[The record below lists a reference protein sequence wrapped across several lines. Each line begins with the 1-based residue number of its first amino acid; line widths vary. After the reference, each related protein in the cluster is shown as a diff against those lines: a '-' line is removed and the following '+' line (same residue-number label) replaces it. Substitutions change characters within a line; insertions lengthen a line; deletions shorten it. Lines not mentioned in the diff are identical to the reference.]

1 MLVFKKHIDSFVAVF
16 NPKPPYLQMRKKAHY
31 FVLVIF
37 SSILFGCNDDPDSY
51 KPNYLPSIDAT
62 ALPAEN
68 HPMTMFEDDEDPSR
82 MYDKSDRWFRV
93 NQPLQIIQKGKDSV
107 QVSLYSPVGL
117 SDVKIYAKL
126 PNYDKRF
133 LIYSFSKIPAFH
145 RSFHKIPLTDKK
157 NDYLLETGNT
167 VTIDKI
173 EGFSSGAIVFSV
185 ESEDP
190 LFQKFKKIK
199 SNHLVQFHDGYH
211 INELGKFLPMNPV
224 LAKEAITMIINY
236 SYALSHPL
244 YYSTF
249 TNFDTYK
256 AEQAA
261 LAGTAVNGALNW
273 HGNADD
279 ADGNYDYISKEEIEK
294 IYWNYLDNRAVYL
307 AMVGGDS
314 AWGGGAL
321 ASQWESGYVTGHWVG
336 EMSVWSHEY
345 SHHIG
350 FNHSSNLA
358 NSGEG
363 GGQQEMLTHFYKY
376 LIHLNELPFTDPEV
390 LKTYTKTK
398 YLNGTYKKPVFTINP
413 KNPFLLKYKGEGKWN

>member
-1 MLVFKKHIDSFVAVF
+1 
-16 NPKPPYLQMRKKAHY
+16 MRKKTHY
-31 FVLVIF
+31 IVLALL
-37 SSILFGCNDDPDSY
+37 SSIIFGCSDDGDSY
-51 KPNYLPSIDAT
+51 KPNYLPSIDAA

-68 HPMTMFEDDEDPSR
+68 HPMTMFADDEDPAR
-82 MYDKSDRWFRV
+82 MYDKTDRWFRV
-93 NQPLQIIQKGKDSV
+93 NEPLQVIQKGKDSV
-107 QVSLYSPVGL
+107 QISLYSPVGL
-117 SDVKIYAKL
+117 TDVKIYAKL

-133 LIYSFSKIPAFH
+133 LLYSFSKVPAFH
-145 RSFHKIPLTDKK
+145 RSFHKIPLTDQK

-173 EGFSSGAIVFSV
+173 AGFSSGAIQFSV

-211 INELGKFLPMNPV
+211 INELGKYLPMNPA

-244 YYSTF
+244 YYNTF
-249 TNFDTYK
+249 TNFDKYK
-256 AEQAA
+256 EEQAA

-279 ADGNYDYISKEEIEK
+279 VDGVYDYLSKEEIEK
-294 IYWNYLDNRAVYL
+294 IYWNYLDKRAVYM

-321 ASQWESGYVTGHWVG
+321 ASQWESGYVTGHWLG

-350 FNHSSNLA
+350 FSHSSNLA

-376 LIHLNELPFTDPEV
+376 LIYLNDLPFTDPEV
-390 LKTYTKTK
+390 LKTYAKTNYVK
-398 YLNGTYKKPVFTINP
+398 GTYKKPVFTVNP

>member
-1 MLVFKKHIDSFVAVF
+1 
-16 NPKPPYLQMRKKAHY
+16 MRNTTHY
-31 FVLVIF
+31 FLLALM
-37 SSILFGCNDDPDSY
+37 SSIIFGCSDHETEGDAY

-62 ALPAEN
+62 SLPKEN
-68 HPMTMFEDDEDPSR
+68 RPMTMFEDDESPSK
-82 MYDKSDRWFRV
+82 MYDKTDRWFRV
-93 NQPLQIIQKGKDSV
+93 NQPLQVIQKGKDSV

-117 SDVKIYAKL
+117 TDVKIYAKL
-126 PNYDKRF
+126 PNYEKRF
-133 LIYSFSKIPAFH
+133 LLYSFTKIPAFH
-145 RSFHKIPLTDKK
+145 RSFHKIPLTAGK

-173 EGFSSGAIVFSV
+173 DGFSSGAIEFSV

-199 SNHLVQFHDGYH
+199 SSHLVQFSDSYH
-211 INELGKFLPMNPV
+211 TNELGKFLPMNPV

-249 TNFDTYK
+249 TNFDKYK
-256 AEQAA
+256 QEQAA
-261 LAGTAVNGALNW
+261 TAGTTTINGAINW
-273 HGNADD
+273 HGNAEDK
-279 ADGNYDYISKEEIEK
+279 DGVYDYLTKDEIEK
-294 IYWNYLDNRAVYL
+294 IYWNYLDSRTVYM

-314 AWGGGAL
+314 AWGGGPL
-321 ASQWESGYVTGHWVG
+321 ASQWESSYVTGHWLG

-350 FNHSSNLA
+350 FSHSSNLA

-363 GGQQEMLTHFYKY
+363 GGQQEMLTQFYKY
-376 LIHLNELPFTDPEV
+376 LIYLNDLPFTDPEV
-390 LKTYTKTK
+390 LKGWTKTA
-398 YLNGTYKKPVFTINP
+398 YLTGTYKKPVFTISP
-413 KNPFLLKYKGEGKWN
+413 KNTFLLKYKGEGKWN

>member
-1 MLVFKKHIDSFVAVF
+1 
-16 NPKPPYLQMRKKAHY
+16 MRKPHY
-31 FVLVIF
+31 YLLVIF
-37 SSILFGCNDDPDSY
+37 ASILFGCSDDADSY
-51 KPNYLPSIDAT
+51 QPNYLPSIDAT

-68 HPMTMFEDDEDPSR
+68 HPLTMFADDEDPAR
-82 MYDKSDRWFRV
+82 MYDKTDRWFRV
-93 NQPLQIIQKGKDSV
+93 NEPLQVIQKGKDSV

-145 RSFHKIPLTDKK
+145 RSFHKIPLTDQK

-173 EGFSSGAIVFSV
+173 EGFSSGAIEFSV

-190 LFQKFKKIK
+190 LFQKIKKIK

-249 TNFDTYK
+249 INFDKYK
-256 AEQAA
+256 EEQAA
-261 LAGTAVNGALNW
+261 LAGTAINGALNW

-279 ADGNYDYISKEEIEK
+279 VDGVYDYLPKEEIEK
-294 IYWNYLDNRAVYL
+294 IYWNYLDKRTVYM

-376 LIHLNELPFTDPEV
+376 LIHINDLPFTDPEV
-390 LKTYTKTK
+390 LKTYSKTTYVK
-398 YLNGTYKKPVFTINP
+398 GTYKKPVFTVNP